1 MADEWHVSVDGAQRG
16 PLTSEQVR
24 SLVSSGRLKPT
35 DHIWKDG
42 MPDWVAA
49 STVRGLFPQQQPVP
63 QKRAGPPPLS
73 PFPVVAQGA
82 AAQSVSPRASP
93 ATFSEAATRGF
104 SRLFDFNG
112 RASRS
117 EFWWFYLFVGL
128 VVTVPSLVGAVL
140 LATGAALSAVPTSSG
155 DSPGTGSG
163 IGALGI
169 VGIAIIVLA
178 TLWIYSPAYHGDWLW
193 DDDQA
198 ITQNPVAQGPWNFYK
213 HWIWPDGAD

>member
-35 DHIWKDG
+35 DHIWRDG

-49 STVRGLFPQQQPVP
+49 STVRGLFPQQQSLP
-63 QKRAGPPPLS
+63 QKRPGPPPLS

-82 AAQSVSPRASP
+82 VAQSVSPRASP

-117 EFWWFYLFVGL
+117 EFWWFYLLLVLIWLPVFFMAVNAGVPVEAMQLLGYIYWSVLLSGVGARRLHDTNHSGWWQLLILTGIGGL
-128 VVTVPSLVGAVL
+128 VLLVWWCQK
-140 LATGAALSAVPTSSG
+140 
-155 DSPGTGSG
+155 GT
-163 IGALGI
+163 
-169 VGIAIIVLA
+169 
-178 TLWIYSPAYHGDWLW
+178 PN
-193 DDDQA
+193 
-198 ITQNPVAQGPWNFYK
+198 QNRFG
-213 HWIWPDGAD
+213 